1 MYRDGFTEDQISRL
15 KQNPYVESVSKDQIK
30 FSKSLRVIVAEK
42 IAEGEKLSSILF
54 DVGIDA
60 HWLSKTQKRKLTKL
74 RIDSRGHKYLTEEEQ
89 KTLSKSKYI
98 SSVSKKLIYYTDEFY
113 NEFAK
118 QYAKGTMVQ
127 DILRS
132 LGIDP
137 VVLGERRRNGIVAR
151 MKRYQ
156 ARAGN
161 DSELHKLPQG
171 RPAQSPSK
179 VAEIRTSEEE
189 IAYLRQ
195 QIAYLEQ
202 ENEFLK
208 KNDFIDKGH
217 KKG

>member
-15 KQNPYVESVSKDQIK
+15 KQNSYVVSVSKDRIK
-30 FSKSLRVIVAEK
+30 LSKSLHILVADK

-60 HWLSKTQKRKLTKL
+60 HWLSKDQKRKLT
-74 RIDSRGHKYLTEEEQ
+74 RSGIDSGYKYLTEEEQ

-118 QYAKGTMVQ
+118 EYAKRRNVQ
-127 DILRS
+127 DILVS

-137 VVLGERRRNGIVAR
+137 IVLGKRRRDGIVKR

-161 DSELHKLPQG
+161 DSELHKLPKG
-171 RPAQSPSK
+171 RPAESSSK
-179 VAEIRTSEEE
+179 VAEIRTTEEE
-189 IAYLRQ
+189 IAYLLQR
-195 QIAYLEQ
+195 IAYLEQ

-217 KKG
+217 RKG